1 MTGRIALTLTAIGFC
16 VFIPLSS
23 SAVGI
28 APQQSNSP
36 ALEGTERVL
45 AEPFTKLSVFIDG
58 YAANRFI
65 RANSAQ
71 SFTSDDI
78 FAAPYKLLV
87 SEPDNKAPLLEAYG
101 MMLAS
106 LALMGIIAYRR
117 LTSDIS

>member
-1 MTGRIALTLTAIGFC
+1 MTGRITLTLAVIGFC
-16 VFIPLSS
+16 VFIPISS
-23 SAVGI
+23 SAVGL
-28 APQQSNSP
+28 APHQP
-36 ALEGTERVL
+36 TVDGTERVL
-45 AEPFTKLSVFIDG
+45 AEPFTKLSIFIDG

-65 RANSAQ
+65 RAKSSH
-71 SFTSDDI
+71 SFTSADV

-117 LTSDIS
+117 LTSDIA